1 MLFWGNLISSRT
13 TIMMKDEFLKF
24 LINFCRK
31 YKKEILWWILFL
43 IVSQR
48 IDYDRFAYKP
58 EDYERELAKNYERK
72 KRRTKRKH
80 NKFTESEED

>member
-1 MLFWGNLISSRT
+1 
-13 TIMMKDEFLKF
+13 MMKDEFLKF

-48 IDYDRFAYKP
+48 IDYDRFGYKP
-58 EDYERELAKNYERK
+58 EDYERELAENYERK
-72 KRRTKRKH
+72 KRRAKRKH
-80 NKFTESEED
+80 NKSTDSEED

>member
-1 MLFWGNLISSRT
+1 MI
-13 TIMMKDEFLKF
+13 KHEFLKF

-31 YKKEILWWILFL
+31 YKKEILWWIFFI

-58 EDYERELAKNYERK
+58 EDYKPEDKSKKN
-72 KRRTKRKH
+72 
-80 NKFTESEED
+80 

>member
-1 MLFWGNLISSRT
+1 
-13 TIMMKDEFLKF
+13 MMKDEFLKF

-48 IDYDRFAYKP
+48 IDYDRFGYKP
-58 EDYERELAKNYERK
+58 EDYERELAKDYERK
-72 KRRTKRKH
+72 ERRAKRKH
-80 NKFTESEED
+80 NKSTDSEED

>member
-1 MLFWGNLISSRT
+1 
-13 TIMMKDEFLKF
+13 MMKDEFLKF

-58 EDYERELAKNYERK
+58 EDSERK
-72 KRRTKRKH
+72 ERPAKRKH
-80 NKFTESEED
+80 NKSKKKSTDSEED

>member
-1 MLFWGNLISSRT
+1 
-13 TIMMKDEFLKF
+13 MMKDEFLKF

-48 IDYDRFAYKP
+48 IDYDRFSYKP
-58 EDYERELAKNYERK
+58 EDYERELAKDYERK
-72 KRRTKRKH
+72 ERRAKRNH
-80 NKFTESEED
+80 NKSKKKSTDSEED

>member
-1 MLFWGNLISSRT
+1 MRCFSEAIYYKVGLP
-13 TIMMKDEFLKF
+13 IMMKYEFLKI

-31 YKKEILWWILFL
+31 YKKEILWWIFVI

-58 EDYERELAKNYERK
+58 EDYKPKN
-72 KRRTKRKH
+72 
-80 NKFTESEED
+80 ESKNPEE